1 MSNNQMALHAQT
13 GCTQASSVTQS
24 GTTGGTNC
32 TDGSGCTVA
41 ENRSNSY
48 GEGFANA
55 GGGVWA
61 TQFDTSGI

>member
-1 MSNNQMALHAQT
+1 MDHNQMALHAQT
-13 GCTQASSVTQS
+13 GCSQASGITQS

-41 ENRSNSY
+41 ENQPNSY
-48 GEGFANA
+48 GDNFANA

-61 TQFDTSGI
+61 TQFDVSGI

>member
-1 MSNNQMALHAQT
+1 MKANQMALHAQT

-32 TDGSGCTVA
+32 TDGSGCTVG
-41 ENRSNSY
+41 ENQANSY
-48 GEGFANA
+48 GDSFANA

-61 TQFDTSGI
+61 TQFDVSGI